1 MSTNNNQFPQPS
13 PPQKKILIITV
24 ITIYDFI
31 IHIT

>member
-13 PPQKKILIITV
+13 PPQKILIITV
-24 ITIYDFI
+24 INISGFI